1 MPIYSYQCEKCGTR
15 FDRLQKFTDKPLTRC
30 PECRGQVKR
39 LIQPAGIVFK
49 GSGWY
54 ITDSKKSSSA
64 TVTSNTDSKKSPSAT
79 VTSSTD
85 SKSSESKT

>member
-1 MPIYSYQCEKCGTR
+1 MPMYSYQCEKCGTR

-30 PECRGQVKR
+30 PECRGQVRR

-64 TVTSNTDSKKSPSAT
+64 TVTAGKDKTDSET
-79 VTSSTD
+79 
-85 SKSSESKT
+85 KSSAAEEKASTQ